1 MYSTLQTKRHKVLLW
16 LARGCTRQRRGWE
29 SNPRPLDQESDVPPP
44 GYRATLTIG
53 CHYFRIVYCTM
64 YIPDDLRLQRDSL
77 LAEVENLRESRDVVA
92 SALNVSHDIRVQS
105 LSEQHQKE
113 LATGWLSDGAA
124 WFFVF
129 TTDYLC
135 LLSVGVSVT
144 RGFSY

>member
-1 MYSTLQTKRHKVLLW
+1 MPLLSNSVL
-16 LARGCTRQRRGWE
+16 
-29 SNPRPLDQESDVPPP
+29 
-44 GYRATLTIG
+44 
-53 CHYFRIVYCTM
+53 

-124 WFFVF
+124 
-129 TTDYLC
+129 
-135 LLSVGVSVT
+135 
-144 RGFSY
+144 